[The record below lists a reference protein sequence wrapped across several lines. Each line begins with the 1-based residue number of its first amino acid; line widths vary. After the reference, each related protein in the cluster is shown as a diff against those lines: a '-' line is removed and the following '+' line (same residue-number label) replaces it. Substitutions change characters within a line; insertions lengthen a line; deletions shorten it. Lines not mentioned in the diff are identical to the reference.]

1 MVDRGKA
8 LIFVRCEGPIL
19 FVRIMWRLTDQQKI
33 FAGKQFVSAKKLRC
47 SGGR

>member
-33 FAGKQFVSAKKLRC
+33 FAGKQFSFCKEVEV
-47 SGGR
+47 